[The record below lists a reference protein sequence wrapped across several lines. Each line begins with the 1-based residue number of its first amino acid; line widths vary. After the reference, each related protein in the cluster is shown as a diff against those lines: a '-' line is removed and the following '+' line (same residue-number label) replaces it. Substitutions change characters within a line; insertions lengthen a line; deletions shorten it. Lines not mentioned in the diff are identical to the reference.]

1 MSDNRYTDAEHIKMM
16 SELLQLVKDEHVSG
30 KHCIDNLSPAAIK
43 YYKEVVMPE
52 MVANKLMADSK

>member
-1 MSDNRYTDAEHIKMM
+1 MM